1 MVETATSKVDL
12 NFLESF
18 CDAFNRHDLDALMD
32 HMTEDCV
39 FDASAGS
46 EPHGRRYVGREDV
59 RRGFADVF
67 ATFPDGQWDE
77 GRHLVAGDRGLSEW
91 VFRGTKTDGTR
102 VEVNGIDVFT
112 FRDGKIAVKDS
123 FRKQPSF

>member
-1 MVETATSKVDL
+1 MVETAASKVDL

-39 FDASAGS
+39 FDASAGP
-46 EPHGRRYVGREDV
+46 EAHGRRYVGREDV

-91 VFRGTKTDGTR
+91 IFRGSKTDGTR

>member
-1 MVETATSKVDL
+1 MTDTATRQVDIA
-12 NFLESF
+12 FLESF
-18 CDAFNRHDLDALMD
+18 CDAFNRRDLDALMA
-32 HMTEDCV
+32 HMTDDCV
-39 FDASAGS
+39 FLASAGP
-46 EPHGRRYVGREDV
+46 EREGRRYAGQDAV
-59 RRGFADVF
+59 RAGFADVF
-67 ATFPDGQWDE
+67 TTFPDSRWEE
-77 GRHLVAGDRGLSEW
+77 GRHLVCGDRGLSEW